1 MEKAASRVCKIS
13 LTPPAPVRRGIYYK
27 DMTMTI
33 FYSASTNTCAADS
46 GATYTIQ
53 QAIALKQ
60 AGFPITI
67 IYC

>member
-1 MEKAASRVCKIS
+1 
-13 LTPPAPVRRGIYYK
+13 
-27 DMTMTI
+27 MTMTI